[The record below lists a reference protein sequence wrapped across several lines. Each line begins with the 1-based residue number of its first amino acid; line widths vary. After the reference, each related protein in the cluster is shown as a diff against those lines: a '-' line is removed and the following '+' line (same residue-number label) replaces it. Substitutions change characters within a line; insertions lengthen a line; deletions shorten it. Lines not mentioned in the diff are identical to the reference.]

1 MIKDVVKKIV
11 KDKYREIATSTSAC
25 GCGCS
30 CSSANSISKNIGY
43 SEEELRLVGEA
54 NLGLG
59 CGNPLSF
66 GNIKAGDIVLDL
78 GAGAGIDALLAAQK
92 VGPQGKV
99 IGIDMTAEMVERARN
114 NAQKQKITNVEFLL
128 GEIENL
134 PLPDNFVDTIITNC
148 VINLSPDKDKA
159 FSEAYRVLKPG
170 GKIYLSDIVLLAEL
184 SESQRNDEN
193 LLSGCVAGALLKEEY
208 LDKIKR
214 AGFQVR
220 ILHENTK
227 ISKEQYNGIALESL
241 MVELV
246 KKPTIGLFGTCGNS
260 QWREPF
266 ITKYK
271 QLGIQ
276 FFNPQVKD
284 WKPELAAVEAQHL
297 ANDKIIL
304 FPITNETYATVAL
317 SEVGFLVLNAIK
329 PDDRKSFV
337 VMIQEDLNPE
347 LNDPIA
353 REESLRARVLVLE
366 HLRHLRLSNLYIVD
380 TLEEMLDISLKL
392 YQDVEITASLEKF
405 NPHH

>member
-30 CSSANSISKNIGY
+30 CNSASSISKNIGY
-43 SEEELRLVGEA
+43 SEEELKLVGEA

-99 IGIDMTAEMVERARN
+99 IGIDMTAEMVERARV

-208 LDKIKR
+208 LGKIKR

-220 ILHENTK
+220 ILHENTE

-246 KKPTIGLFGTCGNS
+246 K
-260 QWREPF
+260 
-266 ITKYK
+266 
-271 QLGIQ
+271 
-276 FFNPQVKD
+276 
-284 WKPELAAVEAQHL
+284 
-297 ANDKIIL
+297 
-304 FPITNETYATVAL
+304 
-317 SEVGFLVLNAIK
+317 
-329 PDDRKSFV
+329 
-337 VMIQEDLNPE
+337 
-347 LNDPIA
+347 
-353 REESLRARVLVLE
+353 
-366 HLRHLRLSNLYIVD
+366 
-380 TLEEMLDISLKL
+380 
-392 YQDVEITASLEKF
+392 
-405 NPHH
+405 